1 MTYSLVSQV
10 QELEP
15 SVVELFVRHKP
26 LLIVYI
32 QQPEGGREGGREAG
46 RQGGREAGREGGRQ
60 GGKEERV
67 KRENIEQE
75 DAQKTY
81 QECPH

>member
-1 MTYSLVSQV
+1 MVTSYGGDGVTTYSLVSQV

-26 LLIVYI
+26 LLIIYI

-46 RQGGREAGREGGRQ
+46 GRERQERKGAEEEGGR
-60 GGKEERV
+60 KV
-67 KRENIEQE
+67 
-75 DAQKTY
+75 
-81 QECPH
+81 

>member
-1 MTYSLVSQV
+1 MTHSLVSQV

-46 RQGGREAGREGGRQ
+46 REEGRQGGREGGREGGRQ
-60 GGKEERV
+60 GGEEGG
-67 KRENIEQE
+67 REI
-75 DAQKTY
+75 
-81 QECPH
+81 